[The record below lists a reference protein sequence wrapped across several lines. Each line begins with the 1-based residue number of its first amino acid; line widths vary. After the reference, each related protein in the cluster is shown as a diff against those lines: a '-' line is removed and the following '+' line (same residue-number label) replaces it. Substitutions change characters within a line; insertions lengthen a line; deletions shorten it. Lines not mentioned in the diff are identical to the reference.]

1 LADDP
6 RRSSSI
12 KLVGHEELWR
22 HRTGDYHVV
31 YHIDDEGQTILI
43 LFVRHRREVYR
54 DLDRLDPKRF
64 ADFLARGDG
73 SKD

>member
-6 RRSSSI
+6 RRSGLI
-12 KLVGHEELWR
+12 KLAGHEELWR
-22 HRTGDYHVV
+22 YRAGDYRVV
-31 YHIDDEGQTILI
+31 YYIDDEGQMILI
-43 LFVRHRREVYR
+43 LFVRHRREAYR